1 MRGRTGAVRS
11 GKENVENL
19 PAKNALSS
27 APNCVILFGP
37 TACGKTA
44 IGVAIARER
53 NGEIIS
59 ADSRQV
65 YKGLDI
71 GSGKDLD
78 EYSSGGKAVPYHL
91 IDITDLK
98 SEYNV
103 FQYQKDFYRVFTD
116 VAARKKLPV
125 VVGGTGMYL
134 DAVIRNYDLVEVPEN
149 GRRRAELEAK
159 PLEELASLLLFLKPD
174 LHTREDLRDKAR
186 CIRAI
191 EIAEYMQSPEAA
203 LMRKTMPGRPDIRL
217 LVIGT
222 TLLREELRERIADRL
237 KVRLDSGMIE
247 EVETLHKDGA
257 SWQRLERLGL
267 EYKFVAEYLQ
277 GKIAS
282 RDELY
287 EKLNVA
293 IRRFAKRQETWFRG
307 MERKMKTQGAAV
319 HWLPCVSD
327 VAARTIAA
335 LSLIDTYIEAYGAR
349 Y

>member
-1 MRGRTGAVRS
+1 MAES
-11 GKENVENL
+11 EK
-19 PAKNALSS
+19 SC
-27 APNCVILFGP
+27 NCVILLGP

-53 NGEIIS
+53 NGEIVS

-78 EYSSGGKAVPYHL
+78 EYASGGVSVPYHL

-103 FQYQKDFYRVFTD
+103 FNYQKDFYRVFRD
-116 VAARKKLPV
+116 IAGRKKLPV

-134 DAVIRNYDLVEVPEN
+134 DSIIRKYDLLEVPEN
-149 GRRRAELEAK
+149 EKRRAELEAM
-159 PLEELASLLLFLKPD
+159 PIEELSRLLLSLKPD

-191 EIAEYMQSPEAA
+191 EIAEYMKSPEAA
-203 LMRKTMPGRPDIRL
+203 RMRKTMTDRPDIRP

-222 TLLREELRERIADRL
+222 TLLREELRERIARRL
-237 KVRLDSGMIE
+237 KERIDSGMIE
-247 EVETLHKDGA
+247 EVENLHQNGA
-257 SWQRLERLGL
+257 SWELLETLGL
-267 EYKFVAEYLQ
+267 EYGFVAEYLQ

-287 EKLNVA
+287 EKLFIA

-307 MERKMKTQGAAV
+307 MERKMKTQGISIY
-319 HWLPCVSD
+319 WLPCVSD
-327 VAARTIAA
+327 IDVRVHAA
-335 LSLIDTYIEAYGAR
+335 LSLVDAYVALR
-349 Y
+349 

>member
-1 MRGRTGAVRS
+1 MAES
-11 GKENVENL
+11 GKIC
-19 PAKNALSS
+19 
-27 APNCVILFGP
+27 NCVILLGP

-53 NGEIIS
+53 NGEIVS

-78 EYSSGGKAVPYHL
+78 EYASGGSPVPYHL

-98 SEYNV
+98 SEYSV
-103 FQYQKDFYRVFTD
+103 FQYQKDFYRVFPEI
-116 VAARKKLPV
+116 VGRKKFPV

-134 DAVIRNYDLVEVPEN
+134 DSIIRNYDLIEVPEN
-149 GRRRAELEAK
+149 EKRRAELEAK
-159 PLEELASLLLFLKPD
+159 PLEELSRLLLSLKPD
-174 LHTREDLRDKAR
+174 LHTREYLRDKVR

-191 EIAEYMQSPEAA
+191 EIAEYRMHPEADI
-203 LMRKTMPGRPDIRL
+203 MRKTMTSRPDIRP

-222 TLLREELRERIADRL
+222 TLSREELRERIAKRL
-237 KVRLDSGMIE
+237 KSRLDSGMIE
-247 EVETLHKDGA
+247 EVEDLHRGGA
-257 SWQRLERLGL
+257 SWERLETLGL
-267 EYKFVAEYLQ
+267 EYGFVAEYLQ

-327 VAARTIAA
+327 VTARTRAA
-335 LSLIDTYIEAYGAR
+335 LSLIDAYIETDGAR